1 MRKNG
6 FCEHKFRSMLLTG
19 TFTMAVIYIML
30 LCDNIIAGHFIGE
43 SGVAAINAV
52 TPVTGIVTFFS
63 TVISIGSGILYS
75 REIGAMNKRRANE
88 IYGQGMI
95 LSAAIAALS
104 SLLLVLLRDVY
115 FKACGISGEIHDLAS
130 VYYRWTPLNAALSV
144 MVNYLSQMVYTDGDE
159 TCNNVCYACQIGG
172 NVLFSVLLASRF
184 GMLGIILGTII
195 GNTLGLLASLWH
207 FFRKSNTLHFV
218 WHLSVSDLVQ
228 SVRFS
233 IVDAAIYLCWAVAD
247 YVLIGHVSAR
257 YGETGQVTLAVVI
270 SLIEFGVVMDGVG
283 LAVQPLLGT
292 YLGENNHVMIR
303 RLMRAAIKAA
313 LAEGLIA
320 NLLVFALARQFCG
333 LFGISSGEALLPSIQ
348 AVRIVCMGMVFCSAI
363 SLMTSYYMLIDHVGL
378 SVGITFLKDGLMYSL
393 LPVLGSVLFAQTG
406 MWAAFAVAPLLAL
419 ALSLLYIRF
428 RYGREQFPYLLE
440 DKQRPI
446 LVFDDVLTRESC
458 VKLSEQVLEALRS
471 RGFSDRSATQAALF
485 TEEIGLTLIEKNK
498 TARKPLLVE
507 ISLLFEESS
516 VLLIERDSGVIFD
529 VTDPELKI
537 DGLSSFVIN
546 GLLNAQKEKA
556 YLTTTGYNRN
566 MIRFER
572 TDFQSK
578 FRTEKQ
584 RIDFGRG
591 K

>member
-1 MRKNG
+1 MRNNG

-19 TFTMAVIYIML
+19 SFTMAVIYIML
-30 LCDNIIAGHFIGE
+30 LCDNIIAGYFIGE

-75 REIGAMNKRRANE
+75 REIGAMNKRRADE
-88 IYGQGMI
+88 IYGQGLI
-95 LSAAIAALS
+95 LSGAISVMGA
-104 SLLLVLLRDVY
+104 LLLILLRDMY
-115 FKACGISGEIHDLAS
+115 FKANGINGEIYELAL
-130 VYYRWTPLNAALSV
+130 VYYRWTPLNAVLNI
-144 MVNYLSQMVYTDGDE
+144 MVSYLSQMVYTDGDE

-172 NVLFSVLLASRF
+172 NILFSVLLAGRF

-195 GNTLGLLASLWH
+195 GNALGLLASLWH
-207 FFRKSNTLHFV
+207 FLRKSNTLQFV
-218 WHLSVSDLVQ
+218 WHLSVSDLMQ

-247 YVLIGHVSAR
+247 YVLIGHVSAH

-292 YLGENNHVMIR
+292 YLGENNYVMIR

-320 NLLVFALARQFCG
+320 NLLVFVLARQFCG
-333 LFGISSGEALLPSIQ
+333 LFGISGASTLTPSIR
-348 AVRIVCMGMVFCSAI
+348 AVRIVSLGMVFCSAI

-378 SVGITFLKDGLMYSL
+378 SVGITFLKDGLLYSL

-458 VKLSEQVLEALRS
+458 VSLSEQVNKALRD
-471 RGFSDRSATQAALF
+471 RGFSGRSATQAALF

-498 TARKPLLVE
+498 AARKPLLVE
-507 ISLLFEESS
+507 ISLLFEDSS
-516 VLLIERDSGVIFD
+516 VLLIERDSGAIFD

-566 MIRFER
+566 MIRF
-572 TDFQSK
+572 TH
-578 FRTEKQ
+578 
-584 RIDFGRG
+584 
-591 K
+591 

>member
-1 MRKNG
+1 MKHNG

-30 LCDNIIAGHFIGE
+30 LCDNIIAGYFIGE

-75 REIGAMNKRRANE
+75 REIGAMNKRRADE

-95 LSAAIAALS
+95 LSVAIAVISA
-104 SLLLVLLRDVY
+104 LLLILFRDVY
-115 FKACGISGEIHDLAS
+115 FKANGINGEIYELAL
-130 VYYRWTPLNAALSV
+130 VYYRWTPLNAVLTV
-144 MVNYLSQMVYTDGDE
+144 MVSYLSQMVYTDGDE

-172 NVLFSVLLASRF
+172 NILLSVLLVGRF
-184 GMLGIILGTII
+184 GMIGIILGTIV
-195 GNTLGLLASLWH
+195 GNALGLMASLWH
-207 FFRKSNTLHFV
+207 FLRKSNTLQFV

-233 IVDAAIYLCWAVAD
+233 IVDAVIYLCWAVAD

-320 NLLVFALARQFCG
+320 NLLVFLLARQFCG
-333 LFGISSGEALLPSIQ
+333 LFGISGASTLTPSIR
-348 AVRIVCMGMVFCSAI
+348 AVRIVSMGMVFCSAI

-378 SVGITFLKDGLMYSL
+378 SVGITFLKDGLLYSL
-393 LPVLGSVLFAQTG
+393 LPVIGSMLFGQTG
-406 MWAAFAVAPLLAL
+406 LWAAFAAAPLLAL
-419 ALSLLYIRF
+419 VLALLYIRL
-428 RYGREQFPYLLE
+428 RYERERFPYLLE
-440 DKQRPI
+440 STQRPI

-458 VKLSEQVLEALRS
+458 VKLSEQVQKAMRS
-471 RGFSDRSATQAALF
+471 RGFGGRSATHAALF

-498 TARKPLLVE
+498 ASRKPLLVE
-507 ISLLFEESS
+507 ISLLFEDSS
-516 VLLIERDSGVIFD
+516 VLLIERDSGAIFD

-566 MIRFER
+566 MIRF
-572 TDFQSK
+572 TH
-578 FRTEKQ
+578 
-584 RIDFGRG
+584 
-591 K
+591 

>member
-1 MRKNG
+1 MREKR
-6 FCEHKFRSMLLTG
+6 FCESKFRSMLLTG

-30 LCDNIIAGHFIGE
+30 LCDNIIAGYFIGE

-75 REIGAMNKRRANE
+75 RQIGAMNKRRADE
-88 IYGQGMI
+88 IYGQGLI
-95 LSAAIAALS
+95 LSAAIAVMGA
-104 SLLLVLLRDVY
+104 LLLILFRDIY
-115 FKACGISGEIHDLAS
+115 FKANGISGEIYELAL
-130 VYYRWTPLNAALSV
+130 VYYRWTPLNAVLNV
-144 MVNYLSQMVYTDGDE
+144 MVSYLSQMVYTDGDE

-172 NVLFSVLLASRF
+172 NILFSVLLASRF

-195 GNTLGLLASLWH
+195 GNALGLLASLWH
-207 FFRKSNTLHFV
+207 FLRKSNTLHFV
-218 WHLSVSDLVQ
+218 WHLSASDLMQ

-233 IVDAAIYLCWAVAD
+233 IVDAAIYLCWAVMD
-247 YVLIGHVSAR
+247 YVLIGHVSAN

-292 YLGENNHVMIR
+292 YLGEKNHVMIR

-320 NLLVFALARQFCG
+320 NLLVFLLARQFCG
-333 LFGISSGEALLPSIQ
+333 LFGISDALTLMPSVR
-348 AVRIVCMGMVFCSAI
+348 AVRIVSLGMVFCSAI

-378 SVGITFLKDGLMYSL
+378 SVGITFLKDGLLYSL
-393 LPVLGSVLFAQTG
+393 LPVLGSALFAQTG

-458 VKLSEQVLEALRS
+458 VKLSEQVNKALRS

-485 TEEIGLTLIEKNK
+485 TEEIGLTLIEKNE

-516 VLLIERDSGVIFD
+516 VLLIERDSGAIFD

-566 MIRFER
+566 MIRF
-572 TDFQSK
+572 SC
-578 FRTEKQ
+578 
-584 RIDFGRG
+584 
-591 K
+591 

>member
-1 MRKNG
+1 MREKR
-6 FCEHKFRSMLLTG
+6 FCESKFRSMLLTG

-30 LCDNIIAGHFIGE
+30 LCDNIIAGYFIGE

-75 REIGAMNKRRANE
+75 RQIGAMNKRRADE
-88 IYGQGMI
+88 IYGQGLI
-95 LSAAIAALS
+95 LSAAIAVMGA
-104 SLLLVLLRDVY
+104 LLLILLRDMY
-115 FKACGISGEIHDLAS
+115 FKANGISGEIYELAL
-130 VYYRWTPLNAALSV
+130 VYYRWTPLNAVLNV
-144 MVNYLSQMVYTDGDE
+144 MVSYLSQMVYTDGDE

-172 NVLFSVLLASRF
+172 NILFSVLLASRF

-195 GNTLGLLASLWH
+195 GNALGLLASLWH
-207 FFRKSNTLHFV
+207 FLRKSNTLHFV
-218 WHLSVSDLVQ
+218 WHLSASDLVQ
-228 SVRFS
+228 CVRFS
-233 IVDAAIYLCWAVAD
+233 IVDAAIYLCWAVMD
-247 YVLIGHVSAR
+247 YVLIGHVSAN

-320 NLLVFALARQFCG
+320 NLLVFLLARQFCG
-333 LFGISSGEALLPSIQ
+333 LFGISDALTLTPSVR
-348 AVRIVCMGMVFCSAI
+348 AVRIVSLGMVFCSAI

-378 SVGITFLKDGLMYSL
+378 SVGITFLKDGLLYSL

-471 RGFSDRSATQAALF
+471 RGFGDRSATQAALF

-516 VLLIERDSGVIFD
+516 VLLIERDSGAIFD

-566 MIRFER
+566 MIRF
-572 TDFQSK
+572 SC
-578 FRTEKQ
+578 
-584 RIDFGRG
+584 
-591 K
+591 

>member
-1 MRKNG
+1 MREKR
-6 FCEHKFRSMLLTG
+6 FCESKFRSMLLTG

-30 LCDNIIAGHFIGE
+30 LCDNIIAGYFIGE

-75 REIGAMNKRRANE
+75 RQIGAMNKRRADE
-88 IYGQGMI
+88 IYGQGLI
-95 LSAAIAALS
+95 LSAAIAVMGA
-104 SLLLVLLRDVY
+104 LLLILFRDMY
-115 FKACGISGEIHDLAS
+115 FKANGISGEIYELAL
-130 VYYRWTPLNAALSV
+130 VYYRWTPLNAVLNV
-144 MVNYLSQMVYTDGDE
+144 MVSYLSQMVYTDGDE

-172 NVLFSVLLASRF
+172 NILFSVLLASRF

-195 GNTLGLLASLWH
+195 GNALGLLASLWH
-207 FFRKSNTLHFV
+207 FLRKSNTLHFV
-218 WHLSVSDLVQ
+218 WHLSVSDLMQ

-233 IVDAAIYLCWAVAD
+233 IVDAAIYLCWAVMD
-247 YVLIGHVSAR
+247 YVLIGHVSAN

-292 YLGENNHVMIR
+292 YLGEKNHVMIR

-320 NLLVFALARQFCG
+320 NFLVFLLARQFCG
-333 LFGISSGEALLPSIQ
+333 LFGISDALTLMPSVR
-348 AVRIVCMGMVFCSAI
+348 AVRIVSLGMVFCSAI

-378 SVGITFLKDGLMYSL
+378 SVGITFLKDGLLYSL

-428 RYGREQFPYLLE
+428 RYGRERFPYLLE

-471 RGFSDRSATQAALF
+471 RGFSDRSTTQAALF

-516 VLLIERDSGVIFD
+516 VLLIERDSGAIFD

-566 MIRFER
+566 MIRF
-572 TDFQSK
+572 SC
-578 FRTEKQ
+578 
-584 RIDFGRG
+584 
-591 K
+591 

>member
-52 TPVTGIVTFFS
+52 TPVTGVVTFFS

-75 REIGAMNKRRANE
+75 REIGAMNKRRADE
-88 IYGQGMI
+88 IYGQGLI

-159 TCNNVCYACQIGG
+159 TCNNVCYGCQIGG
-172 NVLFSVLLASRF
+172 NILFSVLLASRF

-195 GNTLGLLASLWH
+195 GNALGLLASLWH
-207 FFRKSNTLHFV
+207 FLRKSNTLHFV

-233 IVDAAIYLCWAVAD
+233 IVDAVIYLCWAVAD
-247 YVLIGHVSAR
+247 YVLIGHVSAH

-270 SLIEFGVVMDGVG
+270 SLVEFGVVMDGVG

-292 YLGENNHVMIR
+292 YLGEKNHVMIR

-320 NLLVFALARQFCG
+320 NLLVFLLARQFCG
-333 LFGISSGEALLPSIQ
+333 LFGIRDALTLIPSVR
-348 AVRIVCMGMVFCSAI
+348 AVRIVSLGMVFCSAI

-378 SVGITFLKDGLMYSL
+378 SVGITFLKDGLLYSL

-419 ALSLLYIRF
+419 VLSLLYIRF

-458 VKLSEQVLEALRS
+458 VSLSEQVNKALRD
-471 RGFSDRSATQAALF
+471 RGFGDRSATHAALF

-498 TARKPLLVE
+498 TARKPILVE

-566 MIRFER
+566 MIRFP
-572 TDFQSK
+572 K
-578 FRTEKQ
+578 P
-584 RIDFGRG
+584 
-591 K
+591 

>member
-1 MRKNG
+1 MREKR
-6 FCEHKFRSMLLTG
+6 FCESKFRSMLLTG

-30 LCDNIIAGHFIGE
+30 LCDNIIAGYFIGE

-75 REIGAMNKRRANE
+75 RQIGAMNKRRADE
-88 IYGQGMI
+88 IYGQGLI
-95 LSAAIAALS
+95 LSAAIAVMGA
-104 SLLLVLLRDVY
+104 LLLILFRDIY
-115 FKACGISGEIHDLAS
+115 FKANGISGEIYELAL
-130 VYYRWTPLNAALSV
+130 VYYRWTPLNAVLNV
-144 MVNYLSQMVYTDGDE
+144 MVSYLSQMVYTDGDE

-172 NVLFSVLLASRF
+172 NILFSVLLASRF

-195 GNTLGLLASLWH
+195 GNALGLLASLWH
-207 FFRKSNTLHFV
+207 FLRKSNTLHFV
-218 WHLSVSDLVQ
+218 WHLSASDLVQ
-228 SVRFS
+228 CVRFS
-233 IVDAAIYLCWAVAD
+233 IVDAAIYLCWAVMD
-247 YVLIGHVSAR
+247 YVLIGHVSAN

-320 NLLVFALARQFCG
+320 NLLVFLLARQFCG
-333 LFGISSGEALLPSIQ
+333 LFGISDALTLTPSVR
-348 AVRIVCMGMVFCSAI
+348 AVRIVSLGMVFCSAI

-378 SVGITFLKDGLMYSL
+378 SVGITFLKDGLLYSL

-471 RGFSDRSATQAALF
+471 RGFGDRSATQAALF

-516 VLLIERDSGVIFD
+516 VLLIERDSGAIFD

-566 MIRFER
+566 MIRF
-572 TDFQSK
+572 SC
-578 FRTEKQ
+578 
-584 RIDFGRG
+584 
-591 K
+591 

>member
-1 MRKNG
+1 MRQNG

-19 TFTMAVIYIML
+19 TFTMAVIYVML
-30 LCDNIIAGHFIGE
+30 LCDNIIAGYFIGE

-63 TVISIGSGILYS
+63 TVISIGAGILYS
-75 REIGAMNKRRANE
+75 REIGAMNKRRADE

-95 LSAAIAALS
+95 LSVAVAVIGA
-104 SLLLVLLRDVY
+104 LLLILFRDVY
-115 FKACGISGEIHDLAS
+115 FKANGINGEIYELALT
-130 VYYRWTPLNAALSV
+130 YYRWTPLNAVLTV
-144 MVNYLSQMVYTDGDE
+144 MVSYLSQMVYTDGDE

-172 NVLFSVLLASRF
+172 NILFSVLLAGRL

-207 FFRKSNTLHFV
+207 FCRKGNTLHFV
-218 WHLSVSDLVQ
+218 WHLSATDLVQ

-247 YVLIGHVSAR
+247 YVLIGHVSAH

-270 SLIEFGVVMDGVG
+270 SLLEFCVVMDGVG

-320 NLLVFALARQFCG
+320 NLLVLVLARQFCG
-333 LFGISSGEALLPSIQ
+333 LFGISDALTLIPSVR
-348 AVRIVCMGMVFCSAI
+348 AVRIVSLGMVFCSAI

-378 SVGITFLKDGLMYSL
+378 SVGITFLKDGLLYSL

-419 ALSLLYIRF
+419 ALSLLYIRL
-428 RYGREQFPYLLE
+428 RYGKARFPYLLE
-440 DKQRPI
+440 GTEKPI
-446 LVFDDVLTRESC
+446 LVLDDALTKESC
-458 VKLSEQVLEALRS
+458 VRLSEQVNAALRD

-498 TARKPLLVE
+498 AVRKPLLVE
-507 ISLLFEESS
+507 ISLLFEKDS

-566 MIRFER
+566 MIRFCK
-572 TDFQSK
+572 T
-578 FRTEKQ
+578 
-584 RIDFGRG
+584 
-591 K
+591 

>member
-1 MRKNG
+1 MREKR
-6 FCEHKFRSMLLTG
+6 FCESKFRSMLLTG

-30 LCDNIIAGHFIGE
+30 LCDNIIAGYFIGE
-43 SGVAAINAV
+43 AGVAAINAV

-75 REIGAMNKRRANE
+75 RQIGAMNKRRADE
-88 IYGQGMI
+88 IYGQGLI
-95 LSAAIAALS
+95 LSAAIAVMGA
-104 SLLLVLLRDVY
+104 LLLILFRDIY
-115 FKACGISGEIHDLAS
+115 FKANGISGEIYELAL
-130 VYYRWTPLNAALSV
+130 VYYRWTPLNAVLNV
-144 MVNYLSQMVYTDGDE
+144 MVSYLSQMVYTDGDE

-172 NVLFSVLLASRF
+172 NILFSVLLASRF

-195 GNTLGLLASLWH
+195 GNALGLLASLWH
-207 FFRKSNTLHFV
+207 FLRKSNTLHFV
-218 WHLSVSDLVQ
+218 WHLSASDLVQ
-228 SVRFS
+228 CVRFS
-233 IVDAAIYLCWAVAD
+233 IVDAAIYLCWAVMD
-247 YVLIGHVSAR
+247 YVLIGHVSAN

-320 NLLVFALARQFCG
+320 NLLVFLLARQFCG
-333 LFGISSGEALLPSIQ
+333 LFGISDALTLMPSVR
-348 AVRIVCMGMVFCSAI
+348 AVRIVSLGMVFCSAI

-378 SVGITFLKDGLMYSL
+378 SVGITFLKDGLLYSL

-428 RYGREQFPYLLE
+428 RYGREQFPYLLK

-458 VKLSEQVLEALRS
+458 VSLSEQVNKALRS
-471 RGFSDRSATQAALF
+471 RGFGDRSATQAALF

-516 VLLIERDSGVIFD
+516 VLLIERDSGAIFD

-566 MIRFER
+566 MIRF
-572 TDFQSK
+572 SC
-578 FRTEKQ
+578 
-584 RIDFGRG
+584 
-591 K
+591 

>member
-1 MRKNG
+1 MRKKG
-6 FCEHKFRSMLLTG
+6 FCESKFQSMLLTG

-30 LCDNIIAGHFIGE
+30 LCDNIIAGYFIGE

-75 REIGAMNKRRANE
+75 REIGAMNKRRADE
-88 IYGQGMI
+88 IYGQGLI
-95 LSAAIAALS
+95 LSGAISVVGA
-104 SLLLVLLRDVY
+104 LLLILLRDMY
-115 FKACGISGEIHDLAS
+115 FKANGINGEIYELAL
-130 VYYRWTPLNAALSV
+130 VYYRWTPLNAVLNV
-144 MVNYLSQMVYTDGDE
+144 MVSYLSQMVYTDGDE

-172 NVLFSVLLASRF
+172 NILFSVLLASRF

-195 GNTLGLLASLWH
+195 GNALGLLASLWH
-207 FFRKSNTLHFV
+207 FLRKSNTLHFV
-218 WHLSVSDLVQ
+218 WHLSVSDLMQ

-233 IVDAAIYLCWAVAD
+233 IVDAAIYLCWAVMD
-247 YVLIGHVSAR
+247 YVLIGHVSAN

-292 YLGENNHVMIR
+292 YLGEKNHVMIR

-320 NLLVFALARQFCG
+320 NLLVFLLARQFCG
-333 LFGISSGEALLPSIQ
+333 LFGISDALTLIPSVR
-348 AVRIVCMGMVFCSAI
+348 AVRIVSLGMVFCSAI

-378 SVGITFLKDGLMYSL
+378 SVGITFLKDGLLYSL

-458 VKLSEQVLEALRS
+458 VRLSERVNKALRD
-471 RGFSDRSATQAALF
+471 RGFSGRSATQAALF

-507 ISLLFEESS
+507 ISLLFEDSS
-516 VLLIERDSGVIFD
+516 VLLIERDSGAIFD

-566 MIRFER
+566 MIRF
-572 TDFQSK
+572 TH
-578 FRTEKQ
+578 
-584 RIDFGRG
+584 
-591 K
+591 